1 MDKKKSWI
9 FPFILCLLVAIFT
22 FNWNKISAETPE
34 VSVSGQSK
42 ILKYQI
48 TKEVFSTGTY
58 NSGQLSEST
67 LIMICLE
74 KMLKQEIQL

>member
-34 VSVSGQSK
+34 VSVSGK
-42 ILKYQI
+42 FVD
-48 TKEVFSTGTY
+48 T
-58 NSGQLSEST
+58 
-67 LIMICLE
+67 
-74 KMLKQEIQL
+74 IQNIKV